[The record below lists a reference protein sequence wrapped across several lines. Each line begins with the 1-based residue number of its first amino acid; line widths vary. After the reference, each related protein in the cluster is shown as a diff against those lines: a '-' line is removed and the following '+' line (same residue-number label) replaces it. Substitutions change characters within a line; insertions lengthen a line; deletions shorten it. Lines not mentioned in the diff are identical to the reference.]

1 MAAQLL
7 VGVNGSPASD
17 RAVKFAA
24 QRAAARG
31 LELRLL
37 HVIDES
43 VRSSRNGD
51 VRERAQARSDEMLQQ
66 AMDAARNIAP
76 TVTVR
81 TETQTGDPFRV
92 FVELSEGVELLVVG
106 SDSSGGERQSNRG
119 VKSFRIAAA
128 GHAPVAVIPD
138 IDLAARRGVVVGVD
152 GSEISN
158 QALEFAASEA
168 DRRREPLIAVHA
180 WTIPIV
186 PGAEYSYSD
195 AYFDDAER
203 GAESTLSAA
212 VADIQ
217 ARYPN
222 VELRPVVLN
231 SNPAH
236 ALTAEAES
244 AAMVVVGSHGRG
256 TFGRLLLGSVSHGVL
271 AHMVAPTVIVRQV
284 ASESAEEPA

>member
-7 VGVNGSPASD
+7 VGVNGSPASK
-17 RAVKFAA
+17 RAVRFAA

-43 VRSSRNGD
+43 VRSSRNAD
-51 VRERAQARSDEMLQQ
+51 LRDRAQARADEILLQ
-66 AMDAARNIAP
+66 ATDAARQVAP
-76 TVTVR
+76 GVSVR
-81 TETQTGDPFRV
+81 ADVESGDPFRV
-92 FVELSEGVELLVVG
+92 FVELSQGVELLVVG
-106 SDSSGGERQSNRG
+106 SDSSGGEQQVQRG

-138 IDLAARRGVVVGVD
+138 IDLAGRRGVVVGVD

-158 QALEFAASEA
+158 RALEFAASEA
-168 DRRREPLIAVHA
+168 DRRSEPLIAVHA
-180 WTIPIV
+180 WMIPIV

-203 GAESTLSAA
+203 GAETTLSDALID
-212 VADIQ
+212 VQ
-217 ARYPN
+217 SRYPN
-222 VELRPVVLN
+222 IELRPVVVN
-231 SNPAH
+231 ANPAH
-236 ALTAEAES
+236 ALTAEAEN

-271 AHMVAPTVIVRQV
+271 AHMVAPTVIIRR
-284 ASESAEEPA
+284 ESTGSSPA

>member
-17 RAVKFAA
+17 RAVQFAA

-43 VRSSRNGD
+43 VRSSRNAE
-51 VRERAQARSDEMLQQ
+51 VRERAQARADEILQQ
-66 AMDAARNIAP
+66 ATDAAHKLAP
-76 TVTVR
+76 NVPVHA
-81 TETQTGDPFRV
+81 EAVSGDPFRV
-92 FVELSEGVELLVVG
+92 FVELSQDVELLVVG
-106 SDSSGGERQSNRG
+106 SDSSGGERPVKRG

-138 IDLAARRGVVVGVD
+138 IDLAERRGVVVGVD
-152 GSEISN
+152 GSDISN
-158 QALEFAASEA
+158 RALEFAASEA

-203 GAESTLSAA
+203 GAESTLSTALA
-212 VADIQ
+212 EVQ
-217 ARYPN
+217 ARYPG

-231 SNPAH
+231 ANPAH
-236 ALTAEAES
+236 ALTAEAEN

-256 TFGRLLLGSVSHGVL
+256 AFGRLLLGSVSHGVL

-284 ASESAEEPA
+284 ASESAENPA